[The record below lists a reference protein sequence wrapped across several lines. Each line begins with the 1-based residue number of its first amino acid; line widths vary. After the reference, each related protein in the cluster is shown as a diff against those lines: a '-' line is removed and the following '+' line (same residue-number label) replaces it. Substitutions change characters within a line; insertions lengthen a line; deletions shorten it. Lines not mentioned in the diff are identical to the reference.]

1 MPLLVLTDAS
11 VSINT
16 QALGSYVT
24 SVTLNY
30 EKDAIEVTAMGA
42 TGHVFDGGLENLSV
56 TLEMQQDEAA
66 TKTLE
71 TLFAATGSGN
81 NTLVLKNTS
90 TGATFTCTKMYLQ
103 SSQPVTGSVGELST
117 QSVTFTGG
125 TLVKT

>member
-42 TGHVFDGGLENLSV
+42 TGHVFQGGLQNLSV

-71 TLFAATGSGN
+71 TLFSATGSGT
-81 NTLVLKNTS
+81 NTLVLKNTAS
-90 TGATFTCTKMYLQ
+90 GATFTCSNMFLQ
-103 SSQPVTGSVGELST
+103 SSQPVTGSIGELST

-125 TLVKT
+125 TLAKT